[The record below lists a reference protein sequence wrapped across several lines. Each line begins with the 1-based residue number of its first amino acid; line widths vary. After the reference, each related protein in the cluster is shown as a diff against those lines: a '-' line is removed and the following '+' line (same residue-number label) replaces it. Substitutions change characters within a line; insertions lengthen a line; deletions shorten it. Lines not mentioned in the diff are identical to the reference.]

1 MNLLIWILT
10 SLGVVGLDQLTK
22 WLTTEYLKP
31 VGDFP
36 LIEGWL
42 HLTYV
47 ENTGAAFGMMKD
59 SRWIFLIVSAIGIA
73 AMLAYMIL
81 KRKSLGMVPGL
92 ALAMIIGGGIGNQ
105 IDRLAVGYVTDMIY
119 VKIIDFA
126 VFNVADSFVCV
137 GAALLIV
144 YVLFFDPEVKA
155 ERENRKKKPQNGE
168 TSDGSL

>member
-1 MNLLIWILT
+1 MNLLIWVLT
-10 SLGVVGLDQLTK
+10 SLGVIGLDQLTK
-22 WLTTEYLKP
+22 WLTVTYLKP
-31 VGDFP
+31 IGDRP

-59 SRWIFLIVSAIGIA
+59 SRWVFLIVSTVGIA
-73 AMLAYMIL
+73 AMLVSLIV
-81 KRKSLGMVPGL
+81 KRKTLPLFPGL
-92 ALAMIIGGGIGNQ
+92 ALSMVIGGGIGNQ
-105 IDRLAVGYVTDMIY
+105 IDRLLIGHVTDMIY

-137 GAALLIV
+137 GAGLLFL

-155 ERENRKKKPQNGE
+155 EREKKKKRAEAPA
-168 TSDGSL
+168 DGTN